1 MNYPSISTSDPLQDL
16 SRKYGCSKRNAL
28 LKVIFHQS
36 WWKFIKS
43 FSGAKT
49 WGRQPTKRMLVF
61 CLGWLVF
68 CWFLVGF
75 FDQPSPTTNIWG
87 WFFGWLVHLVG
98 FRSNFAGKPV
108 LEPYLQK
115 FCCFLYFIPENSR
128 ISTSQNSFV
137 LELFQSLASSW
148 VVWTPDSGPRIIL
161 FCLLSLYLNETS

>member
-1 MNYPSISTSDPLQDL
+1 MAIFRSFAIFSSLTIFIILAILYNLVIYISL
-16 SRKYGCSKRNAL
+16 A
-28 LKVIFHQS
+28 I
-36 WWKFIKS
+36 I
-43 FSGAKT
+43 

-108 LEPYLQK
+108 LEPYLPK

-137 LELFQSLASSW
+137 LELFQSLASSR
-148 VVWTPDSGPRIIL
+148 VGWTPDSGPRTIL